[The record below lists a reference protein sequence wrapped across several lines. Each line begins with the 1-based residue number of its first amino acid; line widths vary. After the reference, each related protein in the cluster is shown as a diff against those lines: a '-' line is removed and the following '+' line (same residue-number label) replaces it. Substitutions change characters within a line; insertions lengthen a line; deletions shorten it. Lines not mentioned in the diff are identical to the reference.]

1 MVTASVLLTLKAAF
15 VKNAILVLR
24 ETIVK
29 NAVLV
34 SREKIVAVKD
44 LLTQTIPHHDVIAN
58 QVITFLKTNFKMHV
72 KNKI

>member
-1 MVTASVLLTLKAAF
+1 MASASVMPALLTMATAF

-34 SREKIVAVKD
+34 LTEKIVAVKD
-44 LLTQTIPHHDVIAN
+44 LLTQTIPHHDVIAF
-58 QVITFLKTNFKMHV
+58 QVITF
-72 KNKI
+72 